1 MQTHKDTKIKLK
13 KENSS
18 CFSVFVF
25 SFIHTFAANF
35 VDYTLLYIKK
45 EWIN

>member
-1 MQTHKDTKIKLK
+1 MQTHKDTKII
-13 KENSS
+13 
-18 CFSVFVF
+18 VF

-45 EWIN
+45 EWIS

>member
-1 MQTHKDTKIKLK
+1 MQREKDTKLKLK

-25 SFIHTFAANF
+25 SFIHTFAPNF